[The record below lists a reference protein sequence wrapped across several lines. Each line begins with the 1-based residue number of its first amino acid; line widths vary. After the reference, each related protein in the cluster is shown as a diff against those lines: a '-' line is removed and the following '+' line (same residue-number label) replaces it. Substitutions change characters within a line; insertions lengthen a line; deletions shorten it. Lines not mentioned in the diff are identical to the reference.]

1 MNGVDIDLNALLRA
15 AAEIGVRKCAAEL
28 ARPVFVHQRSVEQ
41 VWGVPGHAFL
51 DFAHAGDFPT
61 WKIRRLIFA
70 ETEAVVAFI
79 KANVMRPDVDDEA
92 VYVPRTAREEAEA
105 AALARVGA
113 RRVSR

>member
-1 MNGVDIDLNALLRA
+1 MAAPIDLNALLQA
-15 AAEIGVRKCAAEL
+15 AAETGVRKCAAEL

-41 VWGVPGHAFL
+41 VCGVPGHAFL

-61 WKIRRLIFA
+61 WKVRRLVFA

-79 KANVMRPDVDDEA
+79 KTNPVTAEGA
-92 VYVPRTAREEAEA
+92 AYVPRNARERAEEA
-105 AALARVGA
+105 AFARVGA